1 MFNKLMNTDIH
12 LPFNTCKLNLRFY
25 DKLTITQ
32 VKFSPVP
39 LLGNFGTAALNN
51 SYNRLEYVFE

>member
-1 MFNKLMNTDIH
+1 MNTDIH